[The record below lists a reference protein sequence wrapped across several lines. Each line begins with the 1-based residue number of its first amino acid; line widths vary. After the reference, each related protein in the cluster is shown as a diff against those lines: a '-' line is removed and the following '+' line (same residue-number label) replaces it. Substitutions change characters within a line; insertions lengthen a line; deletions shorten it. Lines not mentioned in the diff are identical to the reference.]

1 MRAIAL
7 DKASGKPVLKEDVPE
22 PLIGSPDQLL
32 VKVLEV
38 GICGTDRAIVRAETG
53 EPPPGDAYLILGHEM
68 LGEVVSAGSAAADQY
83 APGDLVVCT
92 VRRACGLPECPT
104 CAHGESDMCY
114 TGKFTERGIFHAHG
128 YMTERIVESTD
139 YTVKLPSALRPY
151 GVLMEPTTVVEK
163 AILESVLVQHRLDWV
178 KQLSGGQMIAR
189 DWRFVRRALIA
200 GAGPIGMMAAFLLR
214 LHDVETHVTDV
225 VPAGGYKSSL
235 VNSIGATYWNVT
247 ETPVTEVAAKVGNID
262 LIVEATG
269 IAPVAYELLGALGVN
284 GILVFTGVPGDRGG
298 EFRMQGGHL
307 MRQQVLW
314 NQVIMGS
321 VNANRS
327 YFVRAAEDLAEIARR
342 WPEAL
347 GKVITAHHPMTDY
360 ATALTTQPQDEV
372 KAVFDIVD
380 VSGPAPGTGRIQVP
394 SERGGG

>member
-1 MRAIAL
+1 MKAVRAIAL
-7 DKASGKPVLKEDVPE
+7 DEASRKPVLKEDVPE
-22 PLIGSPDQLL
+22 PRITSPDQLL
-32 VKVLEV
+32 IHILEV
-38 GICGTDRAIVRAETG
+38 GICGTDRAIVRGDTG
-53 EPPPGDAYLILGHEM
+53 EPPPGDGYLILGHEM
-68 LGEVVSAGSAAADQY
+68 LGEVVSAGSAATDHY

-128 YMTERIVESTD
+128 YMTQRIVESTE
-139 YTVKLPSALRPY
+139 YTVKLPPALRPY
-151 GVLMEPTTVVEK
+151 GVLMEPTSVVEK

-178 KQLSGGQMIAR
+178 KKLAGDETIAR
-189 DWRFVRRALIA
+189 DWRFVRRAMVA

-225 VPAGGYKSSL
+225 VPAGGYKAEL
-235 VNSIGATYWNVT
+235 VGSIGGTYWNVK
-247 ETPVTEVAAKVGNID
+247 ETPVAEVAKKVGNID

-269 IAPVAYELLGALGVN
+269 IAPVAYELLAALGIN

-298 EFRMQGGHL
+298 KFEMQGGHL

-327 YFVRAAEDLAEIARR
+327 YFVRAAQDLAEIARR
-342 WPEAL
+342 WPQAL
-347 GKVITAHHPMTDY
+347 GKVITAHHPMSDY
-360 ATALTTQPQDEV
+360 ATALTTQPPDEV

-380 VSGPAPGTGRIQVP
+380 V
-394 SERGGG
+394 

>member
-7 DKASGKPVLKEDVPE
+7 DKASGKPVLKEDIAE
-22 PLIGSPDQLL
+22 PPITSPDQLL
-32 VKVLEV
+32 VHVLEV
-38 GICGTDRAIVRAETG
+38 GICGTDRAIVRGEGG
-53 EPPPGDAYLILGHEM
+53 EPPPGDDFLILGHEM
-68 LGEVVSAGSAAADQY
+68 LGEVVATGPRAADEY
-83 APGDLVVCT
+83 EPGDLVVCT

-104 CAHGESDMCY
+104 CAHGESDLCY
-114 TGKFTERGIFHAHG
+114 TGKYRERGIFHAHG
-128 YMTERIVESTD
+128 YMTQRIVESTE
-139 YTVKLPSALRPY
+139 YTVKLPPELRPY

-178 KQLSGGQMIAR
+178 KQLSGEGAPAR
-189 DWRFVRRALIA
+189 EWRFVRRAMVA
-200 GAGPIGMMAAFLLR
+200 GAGPIGMMAAFILR
-214 LHDVETHVTDV
+214 LHDVEVHVTDV
-225 VPAGGYKSSL
+225 LPAGGYKASL
-235 VNSIGATYWNVT
+235 VESIGARYWNVG
-247 ETPVTEVAAKVGNID
+247 ETPVAEVARQTGNID

-298 EFRMQGGHL
+298 EFQMQGGHL

-327 YFVRAAEDLAEIARR
+327 YFLQAVKDLGEIARS
-342 WPEAL
+342 WPQAL
-347 GKVITAHHPMTDY
+347 GKVITAHHPMTDFLP
-360 ATALTTQPQDEV
+360 ALTTQPRDEV

-380 VSGPAPGTGRIQVP
+380 V
-394 SERGGG
+394 